1 MSRFF
6 KLKVFISLLM
16 VSLSASGNPLP
27 KEGKEYKQL
36 EAMGYA
42 LEEIDDVTIASRA
55 STAIMFRKM
64 DKYLYAGRIFKVK
77 SFSSL
82 SSAEKMEVLTTI
94 NSANS
99 ELSLTIFYGDQVLNC
114 GIHIYGAYSP
124 STFGTAVSDIEMC
137 NIVFDKYP
145 QLLKLNP

>member
-1 MSRFF
+1 MRMFF
-6 KLKVFISLLM
+6 RLPIFLSLLM
-16 VSLSASGNPLP
+16 ASLSVSGNPLP

-36 EAMGYA
+36 EAMGYE

-64 DKYLYAGRIFKVK
+64 EKYLYAGRIFKVK

-82 SSAEKMEVLTTI
+82 SPAEKMDVLTTI
-94 NSANS
+94 NSANA
-99 ELSLTIFYGDQVLNC
+99 ELSLTVFYGDQVLNC

-137 NIVFDKYP
+137 NILFDKYP
-145 QLLKLNP
+145 KLLNLNP